1 MLLSMLHYLVTFNT
15 KYIDKSTIGLHGL
28 SISSTL
34 AKYQN
39 DKNLRSTPS
48 IEIFTFKFFI
58 LKEKK
63 NKFTLPIVNRI
74 QLT

>member
-28 SISSTL
+28 CISYTL
-34 AKYQN
+34 AEYQN
-39 DKNLRSTPS
+39 DKTLRSIPS

-58 LKEKK
+58 LKEKYTSLR
-63 NKFTLPIVNRI
+63 F
-74 QLT
+74 Q

>member
-1 MLLSMLHYLVTFNT
+1 MLLSMLHYLVTFNK

-34 AKYQN
+34 AEYQN
-39 DKNLRSTPS
+39 DKTLRSIPS

-58 LKEKK
+58 IKEK
-63 NKFTLPIVNRI
+63 NTSLRF
-74 QLT
+74 Q

>member
-28 SISSTL
+28 SISSTF
-34 AKYQN
+34 AEYQN
-39 DKNLRSTPS
+39 DKTLRSIPS

-58 LKEKK
+58 IKEK
-63 NKFTLPIVNRI
+63 NTSLRF
-74 QLT
+74 Q

>member
-34 AKYQN
+34 AEYQN
-39 DKNLRSTPS
+39 DKTLRSIPS

-58 LKEKK
+58 IKEK
-63 NKFTLPIVNRI
+63 NTSLRF
-74 QLT
+74 Q

>member
-15 KYIDKSTIGLHGL
+15 KYIDKSTIGLHGF

-34 AKYQN
+34 AEYQN
-39 DKNLRSTPS
+39 DKTLRSIPS

-58 LKEKK
+58 IKEK
-63 NKFTLPIVNRI
+63 NTSLRF
-74 QLT
+74 Q

>member
-34 AKYQN
+34 AEYQN
-39 DKNLRSTPS
+39 DKTLRSIPS

-58 LKEKK
+58 LKEK
-63 NKFTLPIVNRI
+63 NTSLRF
-74 QLT
+74 Q

>member
-34 AKYQN
+34 TKYQN

-63 NKFTLPIVNRI
+63 TQVYASNSK
-74 QLT
+74 

>member
-34 AKYQN
+34 AEYQN
-39 DKNLRSTPS
+39 DKTLRSIPS

-58 LKEKK
+58 IKVK
-63 NKFTLPIVNRI
+63 NTSLRF
-74 QLT
+74 Q